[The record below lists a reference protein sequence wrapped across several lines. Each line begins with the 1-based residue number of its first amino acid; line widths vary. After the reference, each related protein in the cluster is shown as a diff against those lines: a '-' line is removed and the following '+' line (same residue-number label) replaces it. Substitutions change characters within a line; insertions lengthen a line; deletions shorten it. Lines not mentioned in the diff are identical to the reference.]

1 MSKESK
7 TEKKTRVVGA
17 SGDAPLKKR
26 IRTMDLEKENTYEKQ
41 PDKN

>member
-7 TEKKTRVVGA
+7 SKKKTRVVAA

-26 IRTMDLEKENTYEKQ
+26 TRTMDLEKENTHEKQ
-41 PDKN
+41 PDEN